1 MIQNISIK
9 DTRNKLADIVNQVEI
24 GKDVFVVT
32 KFGKP
37 KAMIVPISQSKLLS
51 VSGIE
56 ESFGVWKGRKDI
68 LDSNTWVKDLRTKMS
83 VRNE

>member
-24 GKDVFVVT
+24 GKDIFVVT

-37 KAMIVPISQSKLLS
+37 KAMIVPVSQSKLLND
-51 VSGIE
+51 SGIE
-56 ESFGVWKGRKDI
+56 ESFGVWGKRNDMKD
-68 LDSNTWVKDLRTKMS
+68 STKWVRNIRTKLS